1 MPTQADTP
9 RFFVPHTKQSAIFGN
24 TEKERKNNN
33 NNKKKK
39 TTQKKSSKKKKQ
51 ANEQ

>member
-33 NNKKKK
+33 NNKKKNN
-39 TTQKKSSKKKKQ
+39 TEKKLKKKKQ

>member
-9 RFFVPHTKQSAIFGN
+9 RFFVPHTKQSAIFGS
-24 TEKERKNNN
+24 TEKERKNN
-33 NNKKKK
+33 KKKK
-39 TTQKKSSKKKKQ
+39 QHRKKAQKKKKQ